1 MKIGIL
7 DYNACNIKSVYN
19 AVYRL
24 GYNPH
29 VIENYSEIKEQ
40 DKLIIPGVGSA
51 FKTVDYLK
59 KKIYLIVST
68 SLLINQN
75 QQWVYV

>member
-19 AVYRL
+19 TVYRL

-40 DKLIIPGVGSA
+40 DKLIIPGVRSA
-51 FKTVDYLK
+51 FKTVDYL